1 MYKVMLVDDDYPV
14 LELLSEAID
23 WVRLDLQLTSVHE
36 NGISALEACAEDMP
50 DIVITDIGMP
60 KMNGL
65 ELIRE
70 LQQRKPDIRV
80 AILSCHNE
88 FRLAQQAM
96 KLNVQDY
103 LLKDTLDPADL
114 EKLLLQ
120 FKDKLDQEQQ
130 QDQLHTHLLD
140 LVDRSKELMREKFIR
155 STIQEPILDA
165 AKWQMEANAFG
176 LSFQGQICLPVMGFI
191 SNYRSVTQRFGS
203 NDILR
208 FAVNNVIQEVL
219 DKESSRTIHVSYDAK
234 ESFMLYLYPPG
245 LKVNPYEQTKRT
257 IELIQGALRRSLK
270 ITMNYL
276 IGSISTNHDELKL
289 GLKGLL
295 GSSAQRFY
303 LGEGE
308 IARQQDRGLVKAH
321 VFSFYD
327 KANEEFRDILID
339 KREAALLPTIQRW
352 MNVFKEQSCPPE
364 MVKDWVLK
372 LLLDLKLKLQSLQH
386 FRSTYSVDVMH
397 KDILEID
404 TLTELESW
412 LIDYFHSAISVTGE
426 IMDHS
431 KRLSVLNALQYVS
444 MNLDKRISLEEVA
457 EHLFLNSSYFSRL
470 FKKETGETFIEYVT
484 RMKMERAKELL
495 DMTNEPMCKICELL
509 GYDSQSYFIKIFK
522 SYNGLTPVEYRKQK
536 SFTSVKV

>member
-1 MYKVMLVDDDYPV
+1 MSK
-14 LELLSEAID
+14 
-23 WVRLDLQLTSVHE
+23 
-36 NGISALEACAEDMP
+36 
-50 DIVITDIGMP
+50 
-60 KMNGL
+60 
-65 ELIRE
+65 
-70 LQQRKPDIRV
+70 
-80 AILSCHNE
+80 
-88 FRLAQQAM
+88 
-96 KLNVQDY
+96 
-103 LLKDTLDPADL
+103 
-114 EKLLLQ
+114 
-120 FKDKLDQEQQ
+120 
-130 QDQLHTHLLD
+130 HT
-140 LVDRSKELMREKFIR
+140 
-155 STIQEPILDA
+155 
-165 AKWQMEANAFG
+165 
-176 LSFQGQICLPVMGFI
+176 
-191 SNYRSVTQRFGS
+191 Y
-203 NDILR
+203 
-208 FAVNNVIQEVL
+208 
-219 DKESSRTIHVSYDAK
+219 
-234 ESFMLYLYPPG
+234 
-245 LKVNPYEQTKRT
+245 
-257 IELIQGALRRSLK
+257 SL
-270 ITMNYL
+270 
-276 IGSISTNHDELKL
+276 
-289 GLKGLL
+289 
-295 GSSAQRFY
+295 
-303 LGEGE
+303 
-308 IARQQDRGLVKAH
+308 
-321 VFSFYD
+321 YD

-352 MNVFKEQSCPPE
+352 MNVFKEQACPPE